1 MDWRSRITS
10 LLDQVREGE
19 VPETVLKVVLDEDE
33 RVEFDV
39 ALFQEKAGDGL
50 SRACGTTW
58 KQGEL
63 AYLCNTCGQDPTC
76 AVCIPCFRDGNHEG
90 HDYAMIKTNGGCC
103 DCGDIQ
109 AWARSGFCSR
119 HVGTST
125 TSEDFS
131 STMPEDFK
139 GRLSFAVSEA
149 AEKAIELGEN
159 GRTKDAE
166 ALLDW
171 LASIARYGDGFRR
184 VISVNLGEQPSTGG
198 GTLEERNS
206 LLRRLLRLQ
215 TAQRKQDSL
224 DRILDALFFDLLVDF
239 CFRSSLL
246 REIAYTYERPSF
258 ARRTAQR
265 EDGRHTSTDEYGIL
279 QSSDSDDEESED
291 KFILQH
297 FSCQILTVPGLVA
310 EMIQEGGI
318 LDVVIHALSRM
329 YNDSYRK
336 FCFDDNELI
345 DLDMQRQEMRD
356 LVVHQVQAFM
366 DLNYLL
372 RHELVASHLVHKR
385 KDLLREIVG
394 MLANLQRMGSMMRG
408 VSKPPHTEDEK
419 RIAALLPAEYQMLAV
434 VVLLVTGFESNPPD
448 VEDADASR
456 KEALQIVFDP
466 LCEWLVKTSAEEKP
480 VPHPGQEKSPVLVLP
495 LHRLFSLFM
504 NALIRKQYEV
514 KPIFQTLIG
523 NAGSEEFSARVLS
536 LIRHPLL
543 LKQAVSAGLSDF
555 TRASPKVFELWTSN
569 WYRWITDL
577 DINLLQFCLA
587 ATGPLHF
594 ERAAFQCL
602 LGHDGFSKEI
612 WEDAKARRSLE
623 HCMMF
628 LVQVLLERTGT
639 GYTNRDQIRHEVLH
653 ILFAGDCSYSTIIE
667 GVSKHGILNIEGR
680 QDLGETPHIIAEVVR
695 EVADFRPPSGTS
707 QGYFRVKDAEWRNY
721 NLFNVLA
728 LPRSREESTIR
739 FREVLGRRLKKGESS
754 EIFNL
759 TNLPLYEGL
768 RGNVRIA
775 TSLCRAAGPVEQ
787 ILSEIQDTGE
797 STKYLYL
804 LLACVATA
812 RSAAELCERGDEFY
826 DNLASKDSSLL
837 ASFVYLSKDKAQP
850 LDVSNSLYLIG
861 RYLSRRLGEEDEV
874 VVSYMNN
881 AGDGLVREDLLSSR
895 KRKEMRLRKQE
906 EIRESFRRKQEL
918 FMQKFDEEAPLPDE
932 VQQLEMD
939 VNDLQLS
946 QDFSVD
952 NHLKKSVDADHTCVV
967 CHAHS
972 RDDVSVLGL
981 IGYAQVTQNLQ
992 RDSDLVDADGF
1003 MNEIDFTNVLEDS
1016 ASPMS
1021 SESPSSERALLSE
1034 DLSPDGDPKSAA
1046 GQEEV
1051 GKMLSVPLINTGL
1064 GTRREVY
1071 VNFCGHYIHNTCL
1084 EVNIEFK
1091 TSSDMNDQNIEVDD
1105 LTDQNLG
1112 EFLCPFCRRLANSFV
1127 PLIAPRAMPK
1137 SDLRT
1142 TDFTEWKRFAEERFK
1157 NSYRT
1162 AEKLPRYWRYGTDW
1176 ITRNQVLP
1184 PDNNPFRNPL
1194 FLVVMPLI
1202 YKFAPAF
1209 FNEVRLS
1216 PSVPFWRT
1224 IEAVAVSIGVTEL
1237 IYRSGNT
1244 PGPGSTVVLQTMP
1257 QLLHSCRAQLGY
1269 RATNADVMAYLW
1281 EVISSGKG
1289 DPFGKL
1295 IHAVMLWPEELRRS
1309 DLMSMVKICN
1319 ASEGYGDS
1327 SISVLRRELVYLRRA
1342 TVLLS
1347 YLTGDDLD
1355 IKSYNGEN
1363 DAVPELLRL
1372 RAKYDIH
1379 EPSERRFPEKLT
1391 ICYPRLYKLPNMLQ
1405 DLLEKLDANNRVRCR
1420 KCGKNSYQLALCLVC
1435 SRLISAPSD
1444 CCGETNETHMS
1455 GGDLLITARNHA
1467 RRCGA
1472 GIGVFL
1478 ILQDVRVWG
1487 RDGRRRHSFAGLSAI
1502 LLSRAKRYA
1511 IWCSPFLDEHG
1522 EEDVGLSRGKPLYFS
1537 EDRYAV
1543 LERLWLSAGFE
1554 YDSRILESSHTL
1566 HFQNVL
1572 YLMQQFLE
1580 Q

>member
-1 MDWRSRITS
+1 MDWRSRITD
-10 LLDQVREGE
+10 LLGQVREAE
-19 VPETVLKVVLDEDE
+19 VPREVLNVVLDADE

-39 ALFQEKAGDGL
+39 AFFQEKAGDGL

-76 AVCIPCFRDGNHEG
+76 AVCIPCFRDGDHEN

-109 AWARSGFCSR
+109 AWARSGFCSQ

-125 TSEDFS
+125 TSEDVS
-131 STMPEDFK
+131 SAMPEDFK
-139 GRLSFAVSEA
+139 ERLTFAVSEA

-184 VISVNLGEQPSTGG
+184 VISVKLGEQPSRGG
-198 GTLEERNS
+198 GTSEERNS

-246 REIAYTYERPSF
+246 REIVYTYESPSF

-265 EDGRHTSTDEYGIL
+265 EDARHNSTDEYGVL
-279 QSSDSDDEESED
+279 QVSDSDDEESED
-291 KFILQH
+291 KFVLQH
-297 FSCQILTVPGLVA
+297 FSCQILTVPGLVP

-318 LDVVIHALSRM
+318 LDVVIHTLSRM

-336 FCFDDNELI
+336 FCSDNDLI
-345 DLDMQRQEMRD
+345 DLETQRQEMRD
-356 LVVHQVQAFM
+356 LVLRQEQPFM

-372 RHELVASHLVHKR
+372 RHQAVASHLVHKR
-385 KDLLREIVG
+385 KDLLREIVSI
-394 MLANLQRMGSMMRG
+394 LASLQSMGSMMRG
-408 VSKPPHTEDEK
+408 VSRPPHTEDEK
-419 RIAALLPAEYQMLAV
+419 RIAALIPAECQMLAV
-434 VVLLVTGFESNPPD
+434 VELLVTGFELNPPD
-448 VEDADASR
+448 AEDADASR

-466 LCEWLVKTSAEEKP
+466 LCEWLVKTSIEDEPAP
-480 VPHPGQEKSPVLVLP
+480 LPGQEKSPVLVLP

-504 NALIRKQYEV
+504 NALMRKQYEV

-523 NAGSEEFSARVLS
+523 DVGSEEFSAQVLS

-543 LKQAVSAGLSDF
+543 LKQAVSAGLSDG
-555 TRASPKVFELWTSN
+555 TRAIPKIFELWTSN
-569 WYRWITDL
+569 WYRWVTDL
-577 DINLLQFCLA
+577 DVNLLQFCLA
-587 ATGPLHF
+587 ATGPLQF
-594 ERAAFQCL
+594 EQAAFQCL
-602 LGHDGFSKEI
+602 MGQDGFSKKI
-612 WEDAKARRSLE
+612 WEDEKARRSLE

-628 LVQVLLERTGT
+628 IMQVLLERTGT

-653 ILFAGDCSYSTIIE
+653 ILFARDCSYSTIIE
-667 GVSKHGILNIEGR
+667 GVSKHGVLDIDGR
-680 QDLGETPHIIAEVVR
+680 QEFGETPQIIAEVVR
-695 EVADFRPPSGTS
+695 EVAGFRPPRGTS
-707 QGYFRVKDAEWRNY
+707 QGYFRVKDTEWRHY

-754 EIFNL
+754 EMFNL

-768 RGNVRIA
+768 RGNLRVA

-787 ILSEIQDTGE
+787 IMAEIRHSGE

-812 RSAAELCERGDEFY
+812 RSAAELCERGDQFY
-826 DNLASKDSSLL
+826 DNLASEDSSLL

-850 LDVSNSLYLIG
+850 LDVSNSLYLVG
-861 RYLSRRLGEEDEV
+861 SYLSRRLGEDDEV
-874 VVSYMNN
+874 VVSYMNCT
-881 AGDGLVREDLLSSR
+881 GDGLVREDLLSSR

-906 EIRESFRRKQEL
+906 EIRDSFRRKQEL
-918 FMQKFDEEAPLPDE
+918 FMQKIEEETPLPDE
-932 VQQLEMD
+932 VKHLEMD
-939 VNDLQLS
+939 VNELQIS

-952 NHLKKSVDADHTCVV
+952 NHLKKSVNADHTCVV

-972 RDDVSVLGL
+972 RDDVSVIGL

-992 RDSDLVDADGF
+992 RDSNLADADSF

-1016 ASPMS
+1016 ANPVS
-1021 SESPSSERALLSE
+1021 SESPSPETAVLSE
-1034 DLSPDGDPKSAA
+1034 DLSPDGDAKSAA

-1051 GKMLSVPLINTGL
+1051 GKMLSVPLINTGV

-1091 TSSDMNDQNIEVDD
+1091 TSSETNEQNIEVDD

-1127 PLIAPRAMPK
+1127 PLIAPRAMRK
-1137 SDLRT
+1137 SELRT
-1142 TDFTEWKRFAEERFK
+1142 TDFEEWKRFAEEKFK
-1157 NSYRT
+1157 NSYRP

-1184 PDNNPFRNPL
+1184 PNSNPFRNPL

-1209 FNEVRLS
+1209 FNEVRQS

-1244 PGPGSTVVLQTMP
+1244 PGPGSTVVVETMP
-1257 QLLHSCRAQLGY
+1257 QLLHSCRVQLSY
-1269 RATNADVMAYLW
+1269 LATNADVMAYLW
-1281 EVISSGKG
+1281 EIISSGKG

-1295 IHAVMLWPEELRRS
+1295 IHAVMLWPEELHRS
-1309 DLMSMVKICN
+1309 DLMAMVKICN
-1319 ASEGYGDS
+1319 ASESYGDS
-1327 SISVLRRELVYLRRA
+1327 SISTLRRELVYLRRA

-1355 IKSYNGEN
+1355 LQAYNEEN
-1363 DAVPELLRL
+1363 DAVPELKRL
-1372 RAKYDIH
+1372 RSKYDID
-1379 EPSERRFPEKLT
+1379 EPLERGLPEKLT
-1391 ICYPRLYKLPNMLQ
+1391 IYYPRLYKLPSMLQ

-1435 SRLISAPSD
+1435 SRLISAPSA
-1444 CCGETNETHMS
+1444 CCGETNETNMS
-1455 GGDLLITARNHA
+1455 AGDLLITARNHA

-1478 ILQDVRVWG
+1478 ILQDVRAWG
-1487 RDGRRRHSFAGLSAI
+1487 TDERRRHSFAGLSAI

-1522 EEDVGLSRGKPLYFS
+1522 EEDVGLSRGKPLHFS
-1537 EDRYAV
+1537 EDRYGV
-1543 LERLWLSAGFE
+1543 LEKLWLSAGFD
-1554 YDSRILESSHTL
+1554 YDSRIIESSHTL
-1566 HFQNVL
+1566 DFQNIL
-1572 YLMQQFLE
+1572 YFVQQFLE
-1580 Q
+1580 R